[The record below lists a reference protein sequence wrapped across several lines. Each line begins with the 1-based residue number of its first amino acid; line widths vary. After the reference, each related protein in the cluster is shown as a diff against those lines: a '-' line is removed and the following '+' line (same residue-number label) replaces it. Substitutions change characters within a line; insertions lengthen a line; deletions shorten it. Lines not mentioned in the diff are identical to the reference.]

1 MTSFSPVSGSPVSAT
16 GEVSYFADIDVPVCA
31 FDLGLPTPTVLAI
44 DPVNLSVPLCDFTLT
59 AHVPFVGIPP
69 EEVFVPVCGF
79 TLEAFAPEVP
89 DNQSANISVPR
100 VLFTL
105 DSHTPDFPTYVRVD
119 STVDFALASFAP
131 TVVAFDS
138 RVAVPAASFTL
149 TAYPPRITRGI
160 RWQVSESI
168 ASTDTPT
175 ARAGTPFTPVESTA
189 MTDSARYSIATRLA
203 ESLGLTDALQAL
215 SQAAQVFGESIRL
228 GDTPAY
234 AIQSALSETANL
246 NGRQLAGV
254 RILFGDTADL
264 ADNPRA
270 GLKTLFGDTFAI
282 TDAARAAFVFE
293 ASESF
298 TLADA
303 PTFNLF
309 AMMTGREGIAFHT
322 LLTLDDGDYEL
333 WAFNAKTLGA
343 TRYVGVQFNSLASF
357 NGRTFG
363 VDETGLYALE
373 GSSDDGEPID
383 SYFETGMISFGS
395 PLQEKRNRR
404 VYLYGESSDTVILKV
419 FTDTRNGCREEAA
432 YRLEADLG
440 DSTLGARTTKIGG
453 GLRGTHWKFRVE
465 NLSGATLD
473 VRGMEVL
480 PANFTYKP

>member
-189 MTDSARYSIATRLA
+189 MTDIRA
-203 ESLGLTDALQAL
+203 
-215 SQAAQVFGESIRL
+215 IRL
-228 GDTPAY
+228 QPDWP
-234 AIQSALSETANL
+234 
-246 NGRQLAGV
+246 
-254 RILFGDTADL
+254 
-264 ADNPRA
+264 
-270 GLKTLFGDTFAI
+270 
-282 TDAARAAFVFE
+282 
-293 ASESF
+293 
-298 TLADA
+298 
-303 PTFNLF
+303 
-309 AMMTGREGIAFHT
+309 
-322 LLTLDDGDYEL
+322 
-333 WAFNAKTLGA
+333 
-343 TRYVGVQFNSLASF
+343 
-357 NGRTFG
+357 
-363 VDETGLYALE
+363 
-373 GSSDDGEPID
+373 
-383 SYFETGMISFGS
+383 
-395 PLQEKRNRR
+395 NRW
-404 VYLYGESSDTVILKV
+404 D
-419 FTDTRNGCREEAA
+419 
-432 YRLEADLG
+432 
-440 DSTLGARTTKIGG
+440 
-453 GLRGTHWKFRVE
+453 
-465 NLSGATLD
+465 
-473 VRGMEVL
+473 
-480 PANFTYKP
+480 